1 MVSPAQADKRLL
13 WDPRQ
18 GNKFIV
24 GGRSQL
30 TLYEW
35 TPEYPE
41 IRHIT
46 SKHGLEHMKCF
57 AWSPD
62 HYFDDLIAVGY
73 STGRL
78 DLIRLEASKHA
89 RQSNLLSTG
98 PSVSLPLRNYR
109 SCNALSFCPAD
120 PNYLAVGLDKTQ
132 PSLPHAELGPKVD
145 RRIVQ
150 QHAPTEVVSALT
162 FLPHCT
168 NLVLASISSR
178 WLRLFDL
185 RTPGPAVFNVG
196 LKVSGMATDPFDP
209 RRVACFGE
217 GLITLWDTRKLV
229 QPILSFS
236 EKDAVGEGASSQSL
250 PGIYSSVEFSSTRRG
265 VLATLHQGARHV
277 RMWDMMEARAHV
289 VSDTSSE
296 TEKSRDSAPSHR
308 LAKRSWANLPWS
320 GGPSGNDS
328 FKEHPPS
335 VDTSIILSDTRRT
348 KTFDRPLSSFAL
360 VPPPQEQPSILTTS
374 IMVVNGEGD
383 LELHSLYDTPKQTCW
398 SARGDLAMGAGFS
411 FRVIYTVADQ
421 EVPEPWDLPQALT
434 QPTRSAT
441 TSRSRGREKRRSPDP
456 NASFTPPL
464 YNHREDESP
473 VGSGSRGVSIALAT
487 NLATTRP
494 DKRSF
499 SPASLRVHESQINA
513 GSPLLKRSISR
524 PRQDPISVKAKS
536 SLSPDT
542 RNAGPSKIRKTPL
555 KGVAATVEDDISM
568 VMRRRVIS
576 GYGIK
581 NPDENGAI
589 VQNGTD
595 TYDSSAQ
602 ILSDLWGWISYSR
615 NILCNPTPMI
625 NGYDFSYEGLL
636 SIWEGME
643 PRFSAP
649 PVHHTLLEPPA
660 NDTLLSGRRSRSPA
674 GESHGNFSA
683 ALKEL
688 LSRGSIETAWTPAAT
703 TSRQLQRQVALQLIG
718 WSLRD
723 SELQKD
729 IDRWESNGKI
739 SRAACWLV
747 FIKQYGKAV
756 RLLLASEDE
765 SHHMMSG
772 MLAALTAHHTESRSS
787 GIRSSDLREHC
798 ERVIVK
804 LQDPYLRAMLTHLAL
819 GDWSEVL
826 EEELIPFRE
835 RLAIA
840 FQFLDDK
847 TLSSYLRRVKDRT
860 NGGDIDAIIVTGLT
874 KAGMNILQ
882 SYVDKSGD
890 IQTAAIMASYV
901 CPSKFTDAR
910 VDRWLDAYRD
920 LLDGFRLF
928 HHRVDFDVTRGQIVQ
943 EFVDDGY
950 NPPEVWAPRQILIR
964 CNYCNKTISDDG
976 SEIRRTKATSC
987 PHCSRSLPRCSV
999 CLMTLSVIPDAAR
1012 EVELAHT
1019 SAQYADTIDDA
1030 IVICQ
1035 TCRHGGHASHVMDWF
1050 FDGDGTQSH
1059 ATCAVANCDCQ
1070 CADNM

>member
-46 SKHGLEHMKCF
+46 SKHGLEHMKVRVPSESILVRIFIHSQCF

-120 PNYLAVGLDKTQ
+120 PNYLAVGLDKVRGDCSVVVWDIESTMPSMMFPLDKFDATTTVSRPQ

-335 VDTSIILSDTRRT
+335 VNTSIILSDTRR
-348 KTFDRPLSSFAL
+348 
-360 VPPPQEQPSILTTS
+360 
-374 IMVVNGEGD
+374 
-383 LELHSLYDTPKQTCW
+383 
-398 SARGDLAMGAGFS
+398 
-411 FRVIYTVADQ
+411 
-421 EVPEPWDLPQALT
+421 
-434 QPTRSAT
+434 
-441 TSRSRGREKRRSPDP
+441 
-456 NASFTPPL
+456 
-464 YNHREDESP
+464 
-473 VGSGSRGVSIALAT
+473 SG
-487 NLATTRP
+487 
-494 DKRSF
+494 
-499 SPASLRVHESQINA
+499 
-513 GSPLLKRSISR
+513 
-524 PRQDPISVKAKS
+524 
-536 SLSPDT
+536 
-542 RNAGPSKIRKTPL
+542 
-555 KGVAATVEDDISM
+555 
-568 VMRRRVIS
+568 
-576 GYGIK
+576 
-581 NPDENGAI
+581 
-589 VQNGTD
+589 
-595 TYDSSAQ
+595 
-602 ILSDLWGWISYSR
+602 
-615 NILCNPTPMI
+615 
-625 NGYDFSYEGLL
+625 
-636 SIWEGME
+636 
-643 PRFSAP
+643 
-649 PVHHTLLEPPA
+649 
-660 NDTLLSGRRSRSPA
+660 
-674 GESHGNFSA
+674 
-683 ALKEL
+683 
-688 LSRGSIETAWTPAAT
+688 
-703 TSRQLQRQVALQLIG
+703 
-718 WSLRD
+718 
-723 SELQKD
+723 
-729 IDRWESNGKI
+729 
-739 SRAACWLV
+739 
-747 FIKQYGKAV
+747 
-756 RLLLASEDE
+756 
-765 SHHMMSG
+765 
-772 MLAALTAHHTESRSS
+772 
-787 GIRSSDLREHC
+787 
-798 ERVIVK
+798 
-804 LQDPYLRAMLTHLAL
+804 
-819 GDWSEVL
+819 
-826 EEELIPFRE
+826 
-835 RLAIA
+835 
-840 FQFLDDK
+840 
-847 TLSSYLRRVKDRT
+847 
-860 NGGDIDAIIVTGLT
+860 
-874 KAGMNILQ
+874 
-882 SYVDKSGD
+882 
-890 IQTAAIMASYV
+890 
-901 CPSKFTDAR
+901 
-910 VDRWLDAYRD
+910 
-920 LLDGFRLF
+920 
-928 HHRVDFDVTRGQIVQ
+928 
-943 EFVDDGY
+943 
-950 NPPEVWAPRQILIR
+950 
-964 CNYCNKTISDDG
+964 
-976 SEIRRTKATSC
+976 
-987 PHCSRSLPRCSV
+987 
-999 CLMTLSVIPDAAR
+999 
-1012 EVELAHT
+1012 
-1019 SAQYADTIDDA
+1019 
-1030 IVICQ
+1030 
-1035 TCRHGGHASHVMDWF
+1035 
-1050 FDGDGTQSH
+1050 
-1059 ATCAVANCDCQ
+1059 
-1070 CADNM
+1070 